1 LKTND
6 NAHGKLFGDASS
18 GQSNSDGQQ
27 NSLFDL
33 TPDDNDLAPSDNA
46 SMGKSPAPASSF
58 MPLAAKMRP
67 KTLADYVGQQHILGG
82 DSPLAQSIEQ
92 GHCHSLIFWGP
103 PGSGKTTLAEIIAQH
118 ANAEIERVS
127 AVTSGIKEIRNAIDK
142 AKLRAQGEGANKRR
156 TVLFVDEVHRFNKSQ
171 QDAFLPHIE
180 DGTIIFIGATTEN
193 PAFELNQALLSRARL
208 YTLKKLTRE
217 DLAQVLQ
224 RAILLC
230 EAEQELSIDL
240 SVDAKQSLL
249 NRSDGDARRLLN
261 LLENCL
267 DSVVAIKATTAEN
280 SQDEK
285 SEQSNSNIANLGVKT
300 ITVELISQVAGSKI
314 ALYDKGGDAFYDLI
328 SAFHKSVR
336 GSSPDAAL
344 YWYAR
349 ILNAGGD
356 ALYVGRRLLA
366 IASEDI
372 GNADP
377 RAMQLAIN
385 AWDTFHRVGPSEG
398 ERAIA
403 QATVYMALA
412 PKSNAVYMAFS
423 KAKRLAEQ
431 TNTLDVPLHL
441 KNATSSITKELGHG
455 TEYRYAHDEINA
467 YAAGENYFPEALA
480 KADSSHTRLYEPTE
494 RGLEKKLKEKL
505 DYLNQLDRNSHDQR
519 Y

>member
-1 LKTND
+1 MKEGMNKGLDKGSANGS
-6 NAHGKLFGDASS
+6 HE
-18 GQSNSDGQQ
+18 GQQ
-27 NSLFDL
+27 ESLFDMQ
-33 TPDDNDLAPSDNA
+33 PADNRVTSESATV
-46 SMGKSPAPASSF
+46 ASSF

-67 KTLADYVGQQHILGG
+67 KTLADYVGQQHILGS
-82 DSPLAQSIEQ
+82 DSPLTLAIEQ

-127 AVTSGIKEIRNAIDK
+127 AVTSGIKEIRSAIDK

-208 YTLKKLTRE
+208 YTLKKLTAD
-217 DLAQVLQ
+217 DLQQVLT
-224 RAILLC
+224 RAIALC
-230 EAEQELSIDL
+230 ESEQGIIVELSG
-240 SVDAKQSLL
+240 DAQKSLL
-249 NRSDGDARRLLN
+249 NRGDGDARRLLN

-267 DSVVAIKATTAEN
+267 DSALAEPSVDSN
-280 SQDEK
+280 A
-285 SEQSNSNIANLGVKT
+285 EQGNQQFVKH
-300 ITVELISQVAGSKI
+300 ISVELIAQVAGSKI

-349 ILNAGGD
+349 ILTAGGD
-356 ALYVGRRLLA
+356 ALYVARRLLA

-412 PKSNAVYMAFS
+412 PKSNAVYMAFN
-423 KAKRLAEQ
+423 KAKVLAQQ
-431 TNTLDVPLHL
+431 TCDLDVPLHL

-455 TEYRYAHDEINA
+455 QEYRYAHDEVNA
-467 YAAGENYFPEALA
+467 FAAGENYFPEALA
-480 KADSSHTRLYEPTE
+480 QADSSHTNLYQPTE
-494 RGLEKKLKEKL
+494 RGLEKQLKEKL
-505 DYLNQLDRNSHDQR
+505 NYLNQLNKDSHEQR